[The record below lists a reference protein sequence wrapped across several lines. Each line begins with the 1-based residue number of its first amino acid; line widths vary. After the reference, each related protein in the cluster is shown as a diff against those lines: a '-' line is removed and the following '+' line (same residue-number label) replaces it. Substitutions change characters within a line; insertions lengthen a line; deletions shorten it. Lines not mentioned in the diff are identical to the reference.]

1 MENKK
6 GLTLSIIFEAES
18 ANYGEGFGN
27 ISSLKKMSR
36 GDGYSYSY
44 ISRQALGYNIRE
56 QLRER
61 LKWNNTKVAMDGK
74 VVQYD
79 KESSIKDCPEIDL
92 FGYMKTGDNSIN
104 KKSNIRVATVRLSN
118 AIALENY
125 NSDLDYLT
133 NMALAKRGNFE
144 NMIAQSE
151 IHKSYYA
158 YTVTIDL
165 DRVGID
171 EVITKYVEGK
181 EPEIRKDMVDKSE
194 RAKRVNDL
202 LKILKTLYRDIR
214 GRREN
219 LSPIFII
226 GGVYNIKN
234 PFFENRLRVSKNNLD
249 IDIILNTID
258 IDKEVKNNTVVGY
271 IGNIFN
277 NSKEIEEGL
286 KTKGLKP
293 KSISEVFDYLS
304 EEVNKYY
311 GK

>member
-1 MENKK
+1 MENK

-44 ISRQALGYNIRE
+44 ISRQALRYNIIE
-56 QLRER
+56 QLR
-61 LKWNNTKVAMDGK
+61 WNNTPVSDADK
-74 VVQYD
+74 VVQFKIDASID
-79 KESSIKDCPEIDL
+79 KYPEIDL

-104 KKSNIRVATVRLSN
+104 KKSNIRAATVRLSN

-125 NSDLDYLT
+125 NSDLDFLT
-133 NMALAKRGNFE
+133 NMALAKRDNLD
-144 NMIAQSE
+144 NAIAQSE

-181 EPEIRKDMVDKSE
+181 EPEKEIIEIEKSE

-234 PFFENRLRVSKNNLD
+234 PFFENRLKVSKNKLD
-249 IDIILNTID
+249 IEKILKTID
-258 IDKEVKNNTVVGY
+258 IDEEVKNNTVVG
-271 IGNIFN
+271 
-277 NSKEIEEGL
+277 
-286 KTKGLKP
+286 
-293 KSISEVFDYLS
+293 
-304 EEVNKYY
+304 
-311 GK
+311 

>member
-1 MENKK
+1 MENK

-44 ISRQALGYNIRE
+44 ISRQALGYNIRK
-56 QLRER
+56 Q
-61 LKWNNTKVAMDGK
+61 LKWINTPVSDKDK
-74 VVQYD
+74 VVQHD
-79 KESSIKDCPEIDL
+79 KDASIKDYPEIDL
-92 FGYMKTGDNSIN
+92 FGYMKTGKNSIN
-104 KKSNIRVATVRLSN
+104 GTSNTRSATVRLSN

-125 NSDLDYLT
+125 NSDLDFLT

-171 EVITKYVEGK
+171 EVITEYVNGEEPKK
-181 EPEIRKDMVDKSE
+181 EKIEIDKSE

-219 LSPIFII
+219 LTPIFII

-277 NSKEIEEGL
+277 NSKEIEEEL
-286 KTKGLKP
+286 KTK
-293 KSISEVFDYLS
+293 SIPEVFDYLS

-311 GK
+311 AK

>member
-1 MENKK
+1 MENK

-44 ISRQALGYNIRE
+44 ISRQALRYNIIE
-56 QLRER
+56 QLR
-61 LKWNNTKVAMDGK
+61 WNNTPVSDADK
-74 VVQYD
+74 VVQFKIDASID
-79 KESSIKDCPEIDL
+79 KYPEIDL
-92 FGYMKTGDNSIN
+92 FGYMKTGKNSPN
-104 KKSNIRVATVRLSN
+104 GSSNTRVATVRLSN

-125 NSDLDYLT
+125 NSDLDFLT
-133 NMALAKRGNFE
+133 NMALAKRDNLD
-144 NMIAQSE
+144 NAIAQSE

-158 YTVTIDL
+158 YTITIDL

-171 EVITKYVEGK
+171 EVITEYLKGK
-181 EPEIRKDMVDKSE
+181 EPKKEIIKIEKSE

-219 LSPIFII
+219 LTPIFII

-234 PFFENRLRVSKNNLD
+234 PFFENRLKVEKNKLIIETIKDTLKMDEEISKNTICGLVDSIFSNTEE
-249 IDIILNTID
+249 IKKELNP
-258 IDKEVKNNTVVGY
+258 KSVAEV
-271 IGNIFN
+271 
-277 NSKEIEEGL
+277 IEEL
-286 KTKGLKP
+286 CKK
-293 KSISEVFDYLS
+293 VD
-304 EEVNKYY
+304 KYY
-311 GK
+311 A

>member
-1 MENKK
+1 MENK

-44 ISRQALGYNIRE
+44 ISRQAMRYNIIE
-56 QLRER
+56 QL
-61 LKWNNTKVAMDGK
+61 KWSNTPVSDADVVA
-74 VVQYD
+74 QYEKD
-79 KESSIKDCPEIDL
+79 TSIKDYPEIDL

-104 KKSNIRVATVRLSN
+104 KKSNIRAATVRLSN

-125 NSDLDYLT
+125 NSDLDFLT
-133 NMALAKRGNFE
+133 NMALAKRN
-144 NMIAQSE
+144 NLDNAIAQSE

-158 YTVTIDL
+158 YTITIDL

-171 EVITKYVEGK
+171 EVITEYLKGK
-181 EPEIRKDMVDKSE
+181 EPKKEIIKIEKSE

-219 LSPIFII
+219 LTPIFII

-234 PFFENRLRVSKNNLD
+234 PFFENRLKVEKNKLIIETIKDTLKMDEEISKNTICGLVDSIFSNTEE
-249 IDIILNTID
+249 IKKELNP
-258 IDKEVKNNTVVGY
+258 KSVAEV
-271 IGNIFN
+271 
-277 NSKEIEEGL
+277 IEEL
-286 KTKGLKP
+286 CKK
-293 KSISEVFDYLS
+293 VD
-304 EEVNKYY
+304 KYY
-311 GK
+311 A

>member
-1 MENKK
+1 MENK

-44 ISRQALGYNIRE
+44 ISRQALRYNIIE
-56 QLRER
+56 QLR
-61 LKWNNTKVAMDGK
+61 WNNTPVSDADK
-74 VVQYD
+74 VVQFKIDASID
-79 KESSIKDCPEIDL
+79 KYPEIDL
-92 FGYMKTGDNSIN
+92 FGYMKTGKNSPN
-104 KKSNIRVATVRLSN
+104 GSSNTRVATVRLSN

-125 NSDLDYLT
+125 NSDLDFLT
-133 NMALAKRGNFE
+133 NMALAKRDNLD
-144 NMIAQSE
+144 NAIAQSE

-158 YTVTIDL
+158 YTITIDL

-171 EVITKYVEGK
+171 EIILDKKGK
-181 EPEIRKDMVDKSE
+181 DANKKLIEIEKSE
-194 RAKRVNDL
+194 RAKRINDL

-234 PFFENRLRVSKNNLD
+234 PFFENRLKVEKNKLIIETIKDTLKMDEEISKNTICGLVDSIFSNTEE
-249 IDIILNTID
+249 IKKELNP
-258 IDKEVKNNTVVGY
+258 KSVAEV
-271 IGNIFN
+271 
-277 NSKEIEEGL
+277 IEEL
-286 KTKGLKP
+286 CKK
-293 KSISEVFDYLS
+293 VD
-304 EEVNKYY
+304 KYNA
-311 GK
+311 

>member
-1 MENKK
+1 MENK

-44 ISRQALGYNIRE
+44 ISRQALGYNIRK
-56 QLRER
+56 Q
-61 LKWNNTKVAMDGK
+61 LKWNNTPVSDKDK
-74 VVQYD
+74 VVQHD
-79 KESSIKDCPEIDL
+79 KDASIKDYPEIDL
-92 FGYMKTGDNSIN
+92 FGYMKTGKNSIN
-104 KKSNIRVATVRLSN
+104 GTSNTRSATVRLSN

-125 NSDLDYLT
+125 NSDLDFLT
-133 NMALAKRGNFE
+133 NMALAKRGNFD
-144 NMIAQSE
+144 NAIAQSE

-171 EVITKYVEGK
+171 EVITEYVNGE
-181 EPEIRKDMVDKSE
+181 EPEKEIIEIEKLE

-219 LSPIFII
+219 LTPIFII

-234 PFFENRLRVSKNNLD
+234 PFFENRLRVNKNCLD
-249 IDIILNTID
+249 IKTILNTIN
-258 IDKEVKNNTVVGY
+258 IDKEVKNNTVSGY

-277 NSKEIEEGL
+277 NSKQIEEEL
-286 KTKGLKP
+286 KTK
-293 KSISEVFDYLS
+293 SIPEVFDYLS

>member
-1 MENKK
+1 MENK

-44 ISRQALGYNIRE
+44 ISRQALGYNIRK
-56 QLRER
+56 Q
-61 LKWNNTKVAMDGK
+61 LKWNNTPVSDKDK
-74 VVQYD
+74 VVQHD
-79 KESSIKDCPEIDL
+79 KDASIKDYPEIDL
-92 FGYMKTGDNSIN
+92 FGYMKTGKNSIN
-104 KKSNIRVATVRLSN
+104 GTSNTRPATVRLSN

-125 NSDLDYLT
+125 NSDLDFLT
-133 NMALAKRGNFE
+133 NMALAKRGNFD
-144 NMIAQSE
+144 NAIAQSE

-171 EVITKYVEGK
+171 EVITEYVNGE
-181 EPEIRKDMVDKSE
+181 EPEKEIIEIEKSE

-202 LKILKTLYRDIR
+202 LKIT
-214 GRREN
+214 
-219 LSPIFII
+219 PIFII

-234 PFFENRLRVSKNNLD
+234 PFFENRLKVSKNKLD
-249 IDIILNTID
+249 IEKILKTID
-258 IDKEVKNNTVVGY
+258 IDEEVKNNTVVGY
-271 IGNIFN
+271 LGNFFS
-277 NSKEIEEGL
+277 NSKDIEEEL
-286 KTKGLKP
+286 KTK
-293 KSISEVFDYLS
+293 SIPEVFDYLS

-311 GK
+311 AK

>member
-1 MENKK
+1 MENK

-18 ANYGEGFGN
+18 SNYGESFGN

-44 ISRQALGYNIRE
+44 ISRQAMRYNIIE
-56 QLRER
+56 QL
-61 LKWNNTKVAMDGK
+61 KWSNTPVSDADVVA
-74 VVQYD
+74 QYEKD
-79 KESSIKDCPEIDL
+79 TSIKDYPEIDL

-104 KKSNIRVATVRLSN
+104 KKSNIRAATVRLSN

-125 NSDLDYLT
+125 NSDLDFLT
-133 NMALAKRGNFE
+133 NMALAKRDNLD
-144 NMIAQSE
+144 NAIAQSE

-158 YTVTIDL
+158 YTITIDL

-171 EVITKYVEGK
+171 EIITKYVEGK
-181 EPEIRKDMVDKSE
+181 EPEKEIIEIDKSE

-219 LSPIFII
+219 LTPIFII

-234 PFFENRLRVSKNNLD
+234 PFFENRLKVEKNKLIIETIKDTLKMDEEISKNTICGLVDSIFSNTEE
-249 IDIILNTID
+249 IKKELNP
-258 IDKEVKNNTVVGY
+258 KSVAEV
-271 IGNIFN
+271 
-277 NSKEIEEGL
+277 IEEL
-286 KTKGLKP
+286 CKK
-293 KSISEVFDYLS
+293 VD
-304 EEVNKYY
+304 KYY
-311 GK
+311 A

>member
-1 MENKK
+1 MENK

-36 GDGYSYSY
+36 GNGYSYSY

-56 QLRER
+56 QLIER
-61 LKWNNTKVAMDGK
+61 LKWNETKVAMDGK

-79 KESSIKDCPEIDL
+79 KKSSIKDCPEIDL

-104 KKSNIRVATVRLSN
+104 KKSNIRAATVRLSN

-125 NSDLDYLT
+125 NSDLDFLT
-133 NMALAKRGNFE
+133 NMALAKRDNLD
-144 NMIAQSE
+144 NAIAQSE

-158 YTVTIDL
+158 YTITIDL

-171 EVITKYVEGK
+171 EIITKYVEGK
-181 EPEIRKDMVDKSE
+181 EPEKEKIEIDKSE

>member
-1 MENKK
+1 MENK

-36 GDGYSYSY
+36 GNGYSYSY

-56 QLRER
+56 QLIER
-61 LKWNNTKVAMDGK
+61 LKWNETKVAMDGK

-79 KESSIKDCPEIDL
+79 KKSSIKDCPEIDL
-92 FGYMKTGDNSIN
+92 FGYMKTKDNSIN
-104 KKSNIRVATVRLSN
+104 GKSNTRSAPVRLSN

-158 YTVTIDL
+158 YTITIDL

-171 EVITKYVEGK
+171 EIITEYVKGK
-181 EPEIRKDMVDKSE
+181 EPKKEKIEIDKSE

-214 GRREN
+214 GRRDN
-219 LSPIFII
+219 LTPIFII

-234 PFFENRLRVSKNNLD
+234 PFFENRLKVSKNKLD
-249 IDIILNTID
+249 IEKILKTID
-258 IDKEVKNNTVVGY
+258 IDEEVKNNTVVGY
-271 IGNIFN
+271 LGNFFS
-277 NSKEIEEGL
+277 NSKDIEEEL
-286 KTKGLKP
+286 KTK
-293 KSISEVFDYLS
+293 SIPEVFDYLS

-311 GK
+311 AK

>member
-1 MENKK
+1 MENK

-56 QLRER
+56 QLIER
-61 LKWNNTKVAMDGK
+61 LKWNETKVAMDGK

-79 KESSIKDCPEIDL
+79 KKSSIKDCPEIDL

-104 KKSNIRVATVRLSN
+104 KKSNIRAATVRLSN

-125 NSDLDYLT
+125 NSDLDFLT
-133 NMALAKRGNFE
+133 NMALAKRDNLD
-144 NMIAQSE
+144 NAIAQSE

-158 YTVTIDL
+158 YTITIDL

-171 EVITKYVEGK
+171 EIITKYVEGK
-181 EPEIRKDMVDKSE
+181 EPEKEIIEIDKSE

-202 LKILKTLYRDIR
+202 LTILKTLYRDIR

-234 PFFENRLRVSKNNLD
+234 PFFENRLRVNKNCLD
-249 IDIILNTID
+249 IKTILNTIN
-258 IDKEVKNNTVVGY
+258 IDKEVKNNTVSGY

-277 NSKEIEEGL
+277 NSKEIEEEL
-286 KTKGLKP
+286 KTK
-293 KSISEVFDYLS
+293 SIPEVFDYLS

-311 GK
+311 AK

>member
-1 MENKK
+1 MENK

-18 ANYGEGFGN
+18 ANYDEGFGN

-44 ISRQALGYNIRE
+44 ISRQAMRYNIIE
-56 QLRER
+56 QL
-61 LKWNNTKVAMDGK
+61 KWSNTPVSDADVVA
-74 VVQYD
+74 QYEKD
-79 KESSIKDCPEIDL
+79 TSIKDYPEIDL

-104 KKSNIRVATVRLSN
+104 KKSNIRAATVRLSN

-125 NSDLDYLT
+125 NSDLDFLT
-133 NMALAKRGNFE
+133 NMALAKRN
-144 NMIAQSE
+144 NLDNAIAQSE

-158 YTVTIDL
+158 YTITIDL

-171 EVITKYVEGK
+171 EVITEYVKGK
-181 EPEIRKDMVDKSE
+181 EPKKEKIEIDKSE

-219 LSPIFII
+219 LTPIFII

-234 PFFENRLRVSKNNLD
+234 PFFENRLRVNKNCLD
-249 IDIILNTID
+249 IKTILNTIN
-258 IDKEVKNNTVVGY
+258 IDKEVKNNTISGY

-277 NSKEIEEGL
+277 NSKEIEEEL
-286 KTKGLKP
+286 KTK
-293 KSISEVFDYLS
+293 SIPEVFDYLS
-304 EEVNKYY
+304 KEVNKYY
-311 GK
+311 AK

>member
-1 MENKK
+1 MENK

-36 GDGYSYSY
+36 GNGYSYSY
-44 ISRQALGYNIRE
+44 ISRQALGYNIRK
-56 QLRER
+56 Q
-61 LKWNNTKVAMDGK
+61 LKWNNTPVSDKDK
-74 VVQYD
+74 VVQHD
-79 KESSIKDCPEIDL
+79 KDASIKDYPEIDL
-92 FGYMKTGDNSIN
+92 FGYMKTGKNSIN
-104 KKSNIRVATVRLSN
+104 GTSNTRSATVRLSN

-125 NSDLDYLT
+125 NSDLDFLT
-133 NMALAKRGNFE
+133 NMALAKRGNFD
-144 NMIAQSE
+144 NAIAQSE

-171 EVITKYVEGK
+171 EVITEYVEGK
-181 EPEIRKDMVDKSE
+181 EPEKEKIEIDKSE

-219 LSPIFII
+219 LTPIFII

-234 PFFENRLRVSKNNLD
+234 PFFENRLKVNKNKLD
-249 IDIILNTID
+249 IEKILKTID
-258 IDKEVKNNTVVGY
+258 IDEEVKNNTVVGY
-271 IGNIFN
+271 LGNFFS
-277 NSKEIEEGL
+277 NSKDIEEEL
-286 KTKGLKP
+286 KTK
-293 KSISEVFDYLS
+293 SIPEVFDYLS

>member
-1 MENKK
+1 MENK

-36 GDGYSYSY
+36 GNGYSYSY
-44 ISRQALGYNIRE
+44 ISRQALGYNIRK
-56 QLRER
+56 Q
-61 LKWNNTKVAMDGK
+61 LKWNNTPVSDKDK
-74 VVQYD
+74 VVQHD
-79 KESSIKDCPEIDL
+79 KDASIKDYPEIDL
-92 FGYMKTGDNSIN
+92 FGYMKTGKNSIN
-104 KKSNIRVATVRLSN
+104 GTSNTRSATVRLSN

-125 NSDLDYLT
+125 NSDLDFLT
-133 NMALAKRGNFE
+133 NMALAKRGNFD
-144 NMIAQSE
+144 NAIAQSE

-181 EPEIRKDMVDKSE
+181 EPEKEIIEIEKSE

-277 NSKEIEEGL
+277 NSKEIEEEL
-286 KTKGLKP
+286 KTK
-293 KSISEVFDYLS
+293 SIPEVFDYLS
-304 EEVNKYY
+304 EKVNKYY
-311 GK
+311 DK

>member
-1 MENKK
+1 MENK

-56 QLRER
+56 QLIER
-61 LKWNNTKVAMDGK
+61 LKWNETKVATDGK

-79 KESSIKDCPEIDL
+79 KKSSIKDCPEIDL

-104 KKSNIRVATVRLSN
+104 KKSNIRAATVRLSN

-125 NSDLDYLT
+125 NSDLDFLT
-133 NMALAKRGNFE
+133 NMALAKRDNLD
-144 NMIAQSE
+144 NAIAQSE

-181 EPEIRKDMVDKSE
+181 EPEKEIIEIEKSE

-219 LSPIFII
+219 LTPIFII

-234 PFFENRLRVSKNNLD
+234 PFFENRLKVSKNKLD
-249 IDIILNTID
+249 IEKILKTID
-258 IDKEVKNNTVVGY
+258 IDEEVKNNTVVGRG
-271 IGNIFN
+271 IKN
-277 NSKEIEEGL
+277 
-286 KTKGLKP
+286 
-293 KSISEVFDYLS
+293 
-304 EEVNKYY
+304 
-311 GK
+311 

>member
-1 MENKK
+1 MENK

-44 ISRQALGYNIRE
+44 ISRQAMRYNIIE
-56 QLRER
+56 QL
-61 LKWNNTKVAMDGK
+61 KWSNTPVSDADVVA
-74 VVQYD
+74 QYEKD
-79 KESSIKDCPEIDL
+79 TSIKDYPEIDL

-104 KKSNIRVATVRLSN
+104 KKSNIRAATVRLSN

-125 NSDLDYLT
+125 NSDLDFLT
-133 NMALAKRGNFE
+133 NMALAKRDNLD
-144 NMIAQSE
+144 NAIAQSE

-158 YTVTIDL
+158 YTITIDL

-171 EVITKYVEGK
+171 EVITEYVKGK
-181 EPEIRKDMVDKSE
+181 EPKKEKIEIGKSE

-219 LSPIFII
+219 LTPIFII

-234 PFFENRLRVSKNNLD
+234 PFFENRLRVNKNCLD
-249 IDIILNTID
+249 IKTILNTIN
-258 IDKEVKNNTVVGY
+258 IDKEVKNNTVSGY

-277 NSKEIEEGL
+277 NSKEIEEEL
-286 KTKGLKP
+286 KT

>member
-1 MENKK
+1 MENK

-44 ISRQALGYNIRE
+44 ISRQALGYNIRK
-56 QLRER
+56 QLR
-61 LKWNNTKVAMDGK
+61 WDNTEVSDKDK
-74 VVQYD
+74 VVQHD
-79 KESSIKDCPEIDL
+79 RDTSIKDYPEIDL
-92 FGYMKTGDNSIN
+92 FGYMKTGKNSIN
-104 KKSNIRVATVRLSN
+104 EKSNIRAAVVRLSN
-118 AIALENY
+118 AISLENY
-125 NSDLDYLT
+125 NSDLDFLT
-133 NMALAKRGNFE
+133 NMALAKRGNFD
-144 NMIAQSE
+144 NAIAQSE

-158 YTVTIDL
+158 YTITIDL

-171 EVITKYVEGK
+171 EVITKYINGK
-181 EPEIRKDMVDKSE
+181 EPEIRKDIVEKPE

-234 PFFENRLRVSKNNLD
+234 PFFENRLKVSKNKLD
-249 IDIILNTID
+249 IEKILKTID
-258 IDKEVKNNTVVGY
+258 IDEEVKNNTVVGY
-271 IGNIFN
+271 LGNFFS
-277 NSKEIEEGL
+277 NSKEIEEQL
-286 KTKGLKP
+286 KT

>member
-1 MENKK
+1 MENK

-44 ISRQALGYNIRE
+44 ISRQALRYNIIE
-56 QLRER
+56 QLR
-61 LKWNNTKVAMDGK
+61 WNNTPVSDADK
-74 VVQYD
+74 VVQFKIDASID
-79 KESSIKDCPEIDL
+79 KYPEIDL
-92 FGYMKTGDNSIN
+92 FGYMKTGKNSPN
-104 KKSNIRVATVRLSN
+104 GSSNTRVATVRLSN

-125 NSDLDYLT
+125 NSDLDFLT
-133 NMALAKRGNFE
+133 NMALAKRDNLD
-144 NMIAQSE
+144 NAIAQSE

-158 YTVTIDL
+158 YTITIDL

-171 EVITKYVEGK
+171 EIILNKKGK
-181 EPEIRKDMVDKSE
+181 DANKKLIEIEKSE
-194 RAKRVNDL
+194 RAKRINDL

-234 PFFENRLRVSKNNLD
+234 PFFENRLKVEKNKLIIETIKDTLKMDEEISKNTICGLVDSIFSNTEE
-249 IDIILNTID
+249 IKKELNP
-258 IDKEVKNNTVVGY
+258 KSVAEV
-271 IGNIFN
+271 
-277 NSKEIEEGL
+277 IEEL
-286 KTKGLKP
+286 CKK
-293 KSISEVFDYLS
+293 VD
-304 EEVNKYY
+304 KYY
-311 GK
+311 A

>member
-1 MENKK
+1 MENK

-44 ISRQALGYNIRE
+44 ISRQALGYNIRK
-56 QLRER
+56 Q
-61 LKWNNTKVAMDGK
+61 LKWNNTPVSDKDK
-74 VVQYD
+74 VVQHD
-79 KESSIKDCPEIDL
+79 KDASIKDYPEIDL
-92 FGYMKTGDNSIN
+92 FGYMKTGKNSIN
-104 KKSNIRVATVRLSN
+104 GTSNTRSAAVRLSN

-125 NSDLDYLT
+125 NSDLDFLT
-133 NMALAKRGNFE
+133 NMALAKRGNFD
-144 NMIAQSE
+144 NAIAQSE

-158 YTVTIDL
+158 YTITIDL

-171 EVITKYVEGK
+171 EIITKYVEGK
-181 EPEIRKDMVDKSE
+181 EPEKEIIEIEKSE

-202 LKILKTLYRDIR
+202 LTILKTLYRDIR

-226 GGVYNIKN
+226 GGVYNIKT
-234 PFFENRLRVSKNNLD
+234 PFFENRLKVSKNKLD
-249 IDIILNTID
+249 IEKILKTID
-258 IDKEVKNNTVVGY
+258 IDEEVKNNTVVGY
-271 IGNIFN
+271 LGNFFS
-277 NSKEIEEGL
+277 NSKDIKEEL
-286 KTKGLKP
+286 KT

-311 GK
+311 AK

>member
-1 MENKK
+1 MENK

-56 QLRER
+56 QL
-61 LKWNNTKVAMDGK
+61 KWNNTKVAIDKK

-79 KESSIKDCPEIDL
+79 KKSSIKDSPEIDL

-104 KKSNIRVATVRLSN
+104 GVSNTRTAVVRLSN

-125 NSDLDYLT
+125 NSDLDFLT

-158 YTVTIDL
+158 YTITIDL

-171 EVITKYVEGK
+171 EVIK
-181 EPEIRKDMVDKSE
+181 EYKKGEEPKKEIIEIEKSE
-194 RAKRVNDL
+194 RAKRVNDF

-219 LSPIFII
+219 LTPIFII

-234 PFFENRLRVSKNNLD
+234 PFFENRLKVEKNKLIIETIKDTLKMDEEISKNTICGL
-249 IDIILNTID
+249 IDSIFSNTEEIKKELN
-258 IDKEVKNNTVVGY
+258 
-271 IGNIFN
+271 
-277 NSKEIEEGL
+277 
-286 KTKGLKP
+286 P
-293 KSISEVFDYLS
+293 KSISEVFDYLN